1 LINLIWGGDSLLSE
15 VEAIAGYAEIE
26 GAFVWKGRIFQSGRR
41 LGDASLKA
49 IDSIRARASRRR
61 YGLAIMAY

>member
-1 LINLIWGGDSLLSE
+1 

-41 LGDASLKA
+41 LGDASLRA

-61 YGLAIMAY
+61 YGLAIIAY